1 MDFTEDNEV
10 AASGITD
17 GGFQDL
23 PLAPGDVV
31 TLRRNGPNAYGY
43 SNLLLSELKLY
54 EAANLLKEHQGKIQ
68 ITSDTSKSVS
78 SFEPINLLQNLQN
91 RSCGGRKQSGIISPY
106 SRSNGSADFLV

>member
-31 TLRRNGPNAYGY
+31 TLRRNGPNVLY
-43 SNLLLSELKLY
+43 SMSEIKLY
-54 EAANLLKEHQGKIQ
+54 EAANLLKEYQGKIQ
-68 ITSDTSKSVS
+68 ITSDTSKSVLS
-78 SFEPINLLQNLQN
+78 YEPINLLQNLEN
-91 RSCGGRKQSGIISPY
+91 RSCGGDKQSGIIS
-106 SRSNGSADFLV
+106 AW